1 MNIVHYKGNG
11 YFNYMYYYNPNDI
24 NIFIGGR
31 CTGKSFSI
39 SQYRGIGGLEE
50 FEYYISDSGAKY
62 FLLHRY
68 NKKGV
73 LIPLQQPFIRLQ
85 YGAVYTF
92 LRMEDFL
99 SVKQEVFPHEVTHT
113 IE

>member
-1 MNIVHYKGNG
+1 MNIVYYKGHD
-11 YFNYMYYYNPNDI
+11 YFDYMKYYDQNDI

-39 SQYRGIGGLEE
+39 LQYIGIYGLEE
-50 FEYYISDSGAKY
+50 FEYHVGESGAKY
-62 FLLHRY
+62 FLIHRY
-68 NKKGV
+68 KKGT
-73 LIPLQQPFIRLQ
+73 LIPLVQPFIRLQ

-99 SVKQEVFPHEVTHT
+99 SVKREVFPHEVAHT

>member
-1 MNIVHYKGNG
+1 MNIVYYKGHD
-11 YFNYMYYYNPNDI
+11 YFNYMKYYDPNDI

-39 SQYRGIGGLEE
+39 LQHMGICGLEE
-50 FEYYISDSGAKY
+50 FEYHVGESGAKY
-62 FLLHRY
+62 FLLHSY
-68 NKKGV
+68 NKKGM
-73 LIPLQQPFIRLQ
+73 LIPLEQPFIRLQ
-85 YGAVYTF
+85 YDAVYTF

-99 SVKQEVFPHEVTHT
+99 SVKREVFTHEVTHT